1 MWYTSPAAKLRAT
14 ARRPCELQSHA
25 GSIVAVKRQANGA
38 CPRAGQ
44 QCVNQAV
51 AEQTIEGLPDIVP
64 YPLAL
69 GNAPEKEP
77 YANEPATTISA
88 IAVK

>member
-1 MWYTSPAAKLRAT
+1 MQLSTESDA
-14 ARRPCELQSHA
+14 
-25 GSIVAVKRQANGA
+25 
-38 CPRAGQ
+38 PRF
-44 QCVNQAV
+44 
-51 AEQTIEGLPDIVP
+51 AEQTIEGLPTTAP

-77 YANEPATTISA
+77 YTNEPATTISA

>member
-1 MWYTSPAAKLRAT
+1 MQLSTESDA
-14 ARRPCELQSHA
+14 
-25 GSIVAVKRQANGA
+25 
-38 CPRAGQ
+38 PRL
-44 QCVNQAV
+44 
-51 AEQTIEGLPDIVP
+51 AEQTIEELPATIP

-69 GNAPEKEP
+69 GNVPEEEP

>member
-1 MWYTSPAAKLRAT
+1 M
-14 ARRPCELQSHA
+14 
-25 GSIVAVKRQANGA
+25 
-38 CPRAGQ
+38 
-44 QCVNQAV
+44 
-51 AEQTIEGLPDIVP
+51 QTIEGLPDIVP
-64 YPLAL
+64 YPLAM

>member
-1 MWYTSPAAKLRAT
+1 MQLSTESDA
-14 ARRPCELQSHA
+14 
-25 GSIVAVKRQANGA
+25 
-38 CPRAGQ
+38 PRL
-44 QCVNQAV
+44 

>member
-1 MWYTSPAAKLRAT
+1 MQLSTESDA
-14 ARRPCELQSHA
+14 
-25 GSIVAVKRQANGA
+25 
-38 CPRAGQ
+38 PRFT
-44 QCVNQAV
+44 
-51 AEQTIEGLPDIVP
+51 EQTIKGLPDIVS

-77 YANEPATTISA
+77 YANKPATTISA